1 MIHLVN
7 VSYPQIYYF
16 FHYPTPLSC
25 ATSGAKSPLHTH
37 FPPHV
42 SHREPNRPPTH
53 FFLLMCN
60 IRKTPTCPT
69 RPSVPHPRI
78 PDVSHREPNRPPTH
92 FFLLMSNI
100 RKTPTCPTRPSVPH
114 PRIPHVSHREQNH
127 HSTHFSLL
135 MFNIRKTIN
144 LPHITGRPSA
154 QSVRQSH
161 LLYELSFSPS
171 LYTRALSCMDWT
183 KKYIRCAKGRFA
195 HRLQLD

>member
-7 VSYPQIYYF
+7 VSYTQIYYF

-53 FFLLMCN
+53 FFLLMC
-60 IRKTPTCPT
+60 
-69 RPSVPHPRI
+69 
-78 PDVSHREPNRPPTH
+78 
-92 FFLLMSNI
+92 NI